1 MAYVSLNENKKV
13 RKFSPLI
20 LLSLILSAVCII
32 IYSDMEKHVFLDSKY
47 FNGLYIRQK
56 DDNFVVKLKS
66 NQMGMQLLTFSLF
79 PLA

>member
-13 RKFSPLI
+13 RNFSPLI
-20 LLSLILSAVCII
+20 LLSLILSAVCIM
-32 IYSDMEKHVFLDSKY
+32 IYSEMKDHVFLNSKY
-47 FNGLYIRQK
+47 FYGLCIRQK
-56 DDNFVVKLKS
+56 VDNFVVKVNS